1 MATEAE
7 NTQISGLSRAV
18 HKSRYALQNKCILRS
33 PPPFFLILWLR
44 SRHFQHQ

>member
-33 PPPFFLILWLR
+33 PPHFF
-44 SRHFQHQ
+44 